1 MAVITPPALTAPPT
15 APDPSDRSTF
25 NARAYAWNA
34 WEQNNQ
40 VPEMAAMG
48 ANVAANATDAY
59 NSAAAAAVS
68 QTAAAQAATN
78 AAASANFKGTWSGL
92 TGALAMPASVLHG
105 GVIWGLLSSLA
116 DVTAQTPA
124 PGSAYWTPLS
134 GMPIVTV
141 TGTSQAAISGCHYEL
156 TNVAATTVTLPAS
169 PAPGAQVY
177 VTPCNGLATNILARN
192 GQNIMSLAEDMTIDN
207 MSVTVEL
214 RYINSTVGWR
224 LI

>member
-1 MAVITPPALTAPPT
+1 MAIITPPALTAPPT

-124 PGSAYWTPLS
+124 PGSAYWFPLS
-134 GMPIVTV
+134 SVSAASSIYL
-141 TGTSQAAISGCHYEL
+141 SQTFGGI
-156 TNVAATTVTLPAS
+156 
-169 PAPGAQVY
+169 
-177 VTPCNGLATNILARN
+177 
-192 GQNIMSLAEDMTIDN
+192 
-207 MSVTVEL
+207 
-214 RYINSTVGWR
+214 
-224 LI
+224 

>member
-92 TGALAMPASVLHG
+92 TGALAMPASVMHAG
-105 GVIWGLLSSLA
+105 AMWALLSNLA
-116 DVTAQTPA
+116 DVTTQAPA
-124 PGSAYWTPLS
+124 AGSAYWTPLS
-134 GMPIVTV
+134 TV
-141 TGTSQAAISGCHYEL
+141 SAASAIFMYQNFG
-156 TNVAATTVTLPAS
+156 
-169 PAPGAQVY
+169 
-177 VTPCNGLATNILARN
+177 GL
-192 GQNIMSLAEDMTIDN
+192 
-207 MSVTVEL
+207 
-214 RYINSTVGWR
+214 
-224 LI
+224 